1 MTSRFL
7 VTICTY
13 NERANILTLIPEIRR
28 VWPTADIL
36 VIDDNSPDGT
46 ADEVRRFHEQD
57 GAVDL
62 LLRTEKAGLGAA
74 TIAGFQEGCRRNY
87 EWLVNLDADWSHP
100 PALLPDLEQRFETAD
115 VVVASRY
122 VTGGGVQGWPWYRY
136 VMSWGVNW
144 YSRCLLGI
152 RARDCSGAYRAY
164 RVSKLLEIDFSRFH
178 SRGYAFQEEML
189 YRCQSAGARIVEVP
203 FVFVDREVGES
214 KINGREVIRALRD
227 IAWLGLGRCIGR

>member
-1 MTSRFL
+1 MTSRYL

-13 NERANILTLIPEIRR
+13 NERANILTLVPEIRR
-28 VWPTADIL
+28 MWPAADIL

-46 ADEVRRFHEQD
+46 ADAVRQFREQD
-57 GAVDL
+57 SAVDL

-74 TIAGFQEGCRRNY
+74 TIAGFQEGCRRGY
-87 EWLVNLDADWSHP
+87 EWLVNMDADWSHP
-100 PALLPDLEQRFETAD
+100 PALLPDLEQRFEAAD

-122 VTGGGVQGWPWYRY
+122 VAGGGVQGWPWYRY

-164 RVSKLLEIDFSRFH
+164 RVTKLQELDFSRFH

-189 YRCQSAGARIVEVP
+189 YRCQRAGARIVEVP

-227 IAWLGLGRCIGR
+227 IAWLGLTRCCGH